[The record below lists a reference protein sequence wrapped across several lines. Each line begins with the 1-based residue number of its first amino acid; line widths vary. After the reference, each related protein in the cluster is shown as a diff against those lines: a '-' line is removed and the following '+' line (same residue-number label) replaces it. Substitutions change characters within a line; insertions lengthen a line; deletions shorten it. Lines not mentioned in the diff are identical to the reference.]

1 VLVFD
6 VQLHDF
12 KSKADIMRMQ
22 QMMQQQGAMPQGMP
36 GH

>member
-1 VLVFD
+1 

-22 QMMQQQGAMPQGMP
+22 QMMQQGAVPPPLP
-36 GH
+36 GN